1 VRDSIFKFGDSAGK
15 IWQTLYEHGH
25 LEEEKLLELTRLT
38 DSELHA
44 GIGWLA
50 RENKIAKKDQYE
62 LNNTNLKSKIGTNA
76 GKVWKVMDIWGE
88 LDFPTMTKLTRMDGQ
103 DVYSAL
109 GWLAREDKICSDLQL
124 EKFNLR

>member
-1 VRDSIFKFGDSAGK
+1 MRDSIFKFGDSAGK
-15 IWQTLYEHGH
+15 IWQTLCEQGH
-25 LEEEKLLELTRLT
+25 LDGERMLEITKLA
-38 DSELHA
+38 DSEFYA

-62 LNNTNLKSKIGTNA
+62 LNSTNLEFKIGTNA

-88 LDFPTMTKLTRMDGQ
+88 LDVPTMTRLTRMDEQ

-109 GWLAREDKICSDLQL
+109 GWLAREDKLYADLKL
-124 EKFNLR
+124 EKFDLK